1 MDPLPLENVSGPTTQ
16 QQQPV
21 IVIVQAPVA
30 GTSDDDHFKKF
41 FPKKAIKAMSIT
53 MLVAGALSTIFQLIL
68 MFLPSG
74 RGPRHHYSAVG
85 QGIWCGVFF
94 LLTGGLGV
102 SSANKPSQCSIIT
115 VMVFSILSACM
126 AVPHMT
132 LDGIFAGEIS
142 SWRSWRSSL
151 EYADLGICL
160 YSFMFVLGI
169 TGGITSIV
177 LSAYTCRATCCRR
190 SKLGTVLYNPAA
202 AGAAGDPQAIPLGN
216 LDPSKFIATQQT
228 SGLASQQQPPSYSTV
243 IQPSYNQ
250 PNVPTGAGQT
260 DLEGRTLVND
270 NTTASEADANSLAGG
285 DDYKRFY

>member
-1 MDPLPLENVSGPTTQ
+1 MDPLPHDNVSGPTTQ

-41 FPKKAIKAMSIT
+41 FPKKAVKAMSIT

-74 RGPRHHYSAVG
+74 QGPRHHYSAVG

-202 AGAAGDPQAIPLGN
+202 AGAAVAPQAIPLGN